1 LSAVAAWAVRHAR
14 AVLVVAL
21 LAAVGAAVAA
31 TQLPTDAATDTLVDS
46 DTASYRATQEVR
58 QEFGEEPIVVLA
70 EGDLQRL
77 ILTAN
82 LGRFLRLEGCL
93 SGKVPKGAEP
103 IPGPCA
109 ELAELEPVESVVG
122 PATFLNEAVIQ
133 IDRQL
138 RRLAAT
144 VPPAQFRELIL
155 QVAARYGITSTPSLS
170 NPNFLAAVVFD
181 LRKAR
186 GTPKARLAYLFPN
199 NHSTQIILRLKPDLS
214 ESERHRAIEA
224 IEAVVR
230 DPVARSECKFK
241 GKAERCFQ
249 PHGGRFV
256 ISGVPVVV
264 DAVTRALKDAL
275 LVLLGVALV
284 VMAVALLLVFRSR
297 WRLLPLAIA
306 LMAAALTFGLFGLVG
321 GSLTMASIAVLPI
334 LIGLAVDYAIQLQA
348 RYDEAISLGASPG
361 ADAARLA
368 AGGGGP
374 TIATAC
380 LATGAGFLA
389 LQLSPTPMVRSFGL
403 LLVVGIAIAFA
414 LAFVGGFAALSL
426 RGGAG
431 APGTAPQGAGA
442 LGVPPRAGF
451 FARGDDGRPRSWLGR
466 KRGRRATAG
475 PPTLPPQLQR
485 LLAVAQAYP
494 QRVLAVGLALAVI
507 GWGLGTQ
514 IETQT
519 DIQKLSPQSVDAVR
533 ELNELQDVT
542 GVSGE
547 LDVQVSASD
556 LTDPATIKWMADFKR
571 RVLEA
576 GGFSG
581 ANATCK
587 TAEVCP
593 GPALSDFVTGGG
605 LAASES
611 TALTRRGIRAALG
624 QIPAYD
630 LRQVATVDP
639 ETGLPAGTALLGFG
653 IRAQSLDDQQAL
665 IDRIRG
671 EIGETGAKGGP
682 PPGVQVELA
691 GLPVI
696 AASAASDLS
705 NSRYLLTLAGLIAVA
720 LVLLAVYR
728 SWSRALIP
736 LVPIVMAT
744 GWSALVLWLT
754 RVPLNPMSA
763 ALGALTIAIATE
775 FSVILAARFRQE
787 RRAGRGL
794 EAALE
799 SAYTRTGAAV
809 LASGVTA
816 IAGFA
821 VLIASDVGMLR
832 DFGFVTVIDLT
843 VALLGVLVALPATL
857 AWVEHLSSAHGPKR
871 GLRLPFSARRRAGE
885 EGR

>member
-1 LSAVAAWAVRHAR
+1 
-14 AVLVVAL
+14 VVFLAL
-21 LAAVGAAVAA
+21 GVGVAA
-31 TQLPTDAATDTLVDS
+31 TQLPTDAATNTLVDS
-46 DTASYRATQEVR
+46 DTASYQATQEVKR
-58 QEFGEEPIVVLA
+58 DFGEEPVVILA

-77 ILTAN
+77 VLTSN
-82 LGRFLRLEGCL
+82 LGRLLRLEGCL
-93 SGKVPKGAEP
+93 SGKVPKGAKP

-109 ELAELEPVESVVG
+109 ELAAQNPVRSVVG

-138 RRLAAT
+138 QRLAAT
-144 VPPAQFRELIL
+144 VPPAQLRELL
-155 QVAARYGITSTPSLS
+155 LEVAAKYGITSTPSIS
-170 NPNFLAAVVFD
+170 NPDFLAAVVFD
-181 LRKAR
+181 LHKAR
-186 GTPKARLAYLFPN
+186 GTPKARLSYLFPN
-199 NHSTQIILRLKPDLS
+199 GRSAQVILRLRPDLS
-214 ESERHRAIEA
+214 ESERHRAIET
-224 IEAVVR
+224 IKAVVH
-230 DPVARSECKFK
+230 DPVARKQCKFK
-241 GKAERCFQ
+241 GKPERCFQ
-249 PHGGRFV
+249 LHGGSYV

-264 DAVTRALKDAL
+264 DGVTQALKDAL

-284 VMAVALLLVFRSR
+284 VMAIVLMLVFRSR
-297 WRLLPLAIA
+297 WRLLPLALA
-306 LMAAALTFGLFGLVG
+306 LAAAALTFGLFGIAG

-348 RYDEAISLGASPG
+348 RYDEAIAIGANPG
-361 ADAARLA
+361 TDAARMA
-368 AGGGGP
+368 ASGGGP
-374 TIATAC
+374 AIATAC
-380 LATGAGFLA
+380 LATGVGFLA

-414 LAFVGGFAALSL
+414 LAFVAGFAALSL
-426 RGGAG
+426 RGASARGAG
-431 APGTAPQGAGA
+431 AP
-442 LGVPPRAGF
+442 GVPPRAGF
-451 FARGDDGRPRSWLGR
+451 FALRVASLADFALR
-466 KRGRRATAG
+466 KTGRRASPG
-475 PPTLPPQLQR
+475 HPTLPPSLE
-485 LLAVAQAYP
+485 
-494 QRVLAVGLALAVI
+494 RVLALAQTRPKHVLGVGLLLAVI
-507 GWGLGTQ
+507 GWGVGTQ

-519 DIQKLSPQSVDAVR
+519 EIQQLAPQGITAVR
-533 ELNELQDVT
+533 ELNELQDAT

-547 LDVQVSASD
+547 LDVSVKAAD
-556 LTDPATIKWMADFKR
+556 LTDPATIEWMAGFKR

-581 ANATCK
+581 ANVSCK
-587 TAEVCP
+587 EAEVCP

-605 LAASES
+605 LTTS
-611 TALTRRGIRAALG
+611 TEGPLTRRGIRLALS

-639 ETGLPAGTALLGFG
+639 KTGLPSGTALLGFG
-653 IRAQSLDDQQAL
+653 IRAQSLDEQQAL

-671 EIGETGAKGGP
+671 EIGTPGTKGGP
-682 PPGVQVELA
+682 PPGVEVQLA

-705 NSRYLLTLAGLIAVA
+705 SSRYLLTLAGLIAVA

-728 SWSRALIP
+728 SLSRALVP

-754 RVPLNPMSA
+754 RIPLNPMSA

-787 RRAGRGL
+787 RRAGRELG
-794 EAALE
+794 AALT

-809 LASGVTA
+809 LASAVTA

-832 DFGFVTVIDLT
+832 DFGFVTLIDLS
-843 VALLGVLVALPATL
+843 VALLGVMVAFPAALIWL
-857 AWVEHLSSAHGPKR
+857 ADRDLSR
-871 GLRLPFSARRRAGE
+871 
-885 EGR
+885 

>member
-1 LSAVAAWAVRHAR
+1 MV
-14 AVLVVAL
+14 
-21 LAAVGAAVAA
+21 A

-58 QEFGEEPIVVLA
+58 RDFGEEPVVILA

-77 ILTAN
+77 VLTSN
-82 LGRFLRLEGCL
+82 LGRLLRLEGCL

-109 ELAELEPVESVVG
+109 ELAEQDPVRSVVG

-133 IDRQL
+133 IQRQL
-138 RRLAAT
+138 QRLAAT
-144 VPPAQFRELIL
+144 VPPAQFRELL
-155 QVAARYGITSTPSLS
+155 LEVAARYGITSAPSIS
-170 NPNFLAAVVFD
+170 NPNFLAAIVFD
-181 LRKAR
+181 LHKAR

-199 NHSTQIILRLKPDLS
+199 GHSAQIILRLRPDLS
-214 ESERHRAIEA
+214 ESERHRALETIKA
-224 IEAVVR
+224 IVH
-230 DPVARSECKFK
+230 DPVARNVCKFRDK
-241 GKAERCFQ
+241 PERCFEL
-249 PHGGRFV
+249 HGGKYV
-256 ISGVPVVV
+256 ISGVPVVI
-264 DAVTRALKDAL
+264 DGVTRALKDAL

-284 VMAVALLLVFRSR
+284 VMAVTLMLVFRSR
-297 WRLLPLAIA
+297 WRLLPLGIA
-306 LMAAALTFGLFGLVG
+306 LAAAAFTFGLFGLVG

-348 RYDEAISLGASPG
+348 RYDEAIAIGAGPG
-361 ADAARLA
+361 ADAARIA
-368 AGGGGP
+368 ASGGGP
-374 TIATAC
+374 TIAIAW

-414 LAFVGGFAALSL
+414 LAFVAGFAALSL
-426 RGGAG
+426 RTEAGGRGAPPWEAG
-431 APGTAPQGAGA
+431 APGP
-442 LGVPPRAGF
+442 PPRAGF
-451 FARGDDGRPRSWLGR
+451 FASRFESLAELALR
-466 KRGRRATAG
+466 KTGRRASPG
-475 PPTLPPQLQR
+475 DPSLPPLLQR
-485 LLAVAQAYP
+485 VLAVAQAYP
-494 QRVLAVGLALAVI
+494 QRVLGVGLALAVV
-507 GWGLGTQ
+507 GWGVGTQ

-519 DIQKLSPQSVDAVR
+519 DIRALAPQNVDAVR
-533 ELNELQDVT
+533 ELNELQDAT

-547 LDVQVSASD
+547 LDVSVRAPD
-556 LTDPATIKWMADFKR
+556 LTDPATIRWMAAFKR
-571 RVLEA
+571 RVLSA

-581 ANATCK
+581 ANASCQQ
-587 TAEVCP
+587 AEVCP

-605 LAASES
+605 LTAADSGS
-611 TALTRRGIRAALG
+611 LTRRGIRAALG

-639 ETGLPAGTALLGFG
+639 KTGLPSGTALLGFG

-671 EIGETGAKGGP
+671 EVGTPGTKGGP
-682 PPGVQVELA
+682 PPGAEVELA

-705 NSRYLLTLAGLIAVA
+705 SSRYLLTLAGLLAVA
-720 LVLLAVYR
+720 LVLLGVYR
-728 SWSRALIP
+728 SLSRALVP

-787 RRAGRGL
+787 RRAGRELG
-794 EAALE
+794 AALRA
-799 SAYTRTGAAV
+799 AYTRTGAAV

-832 DFGFVTVIDLT
+832 DFGFVTVIDLA
-843 VALLGVLVALPATL
+843 VALLGVLIALPAALVL
-857 AWVEHLSSAHGPKR
+857 AESWGQMGWAR
-871 GLRLPFSARRRAGE
+871 GKVGGRQKGRARA
-885 EGR
+885 

>member
-31 TQLPTDAATDTLVDS
+31 TRLPTDAATDTLVDS
-46 DTASYRATQEVR
+46 DTASYQATQQVR

-109 ELAELEPVESVVG
+109 ELAELDPVESVVG

-138 RRLAAT
+138 RRLTAT
-144 VPPAQFRELIL
+144 VPPAQLRELLL
-155 QVAARYGITSTPSLS
+155 QVAAQYGITSTPSLS

-181 LRKAR
+181 LNKAR
-186 GTPKARLAYLFPN
+186 GTPKARLSYLFPN
-199 NHSTQIILRLKPDLS
+199 NHSTQIVLRLRPDLT

-224 IEAVVR
+224 VEAVVR
-230 DPVARSECKFK
+230 DPVARPECKFK

-284 VMAVALLLVFRSR
+284 VMALVLLLVFRSR

-306 LMAAALTFGLFGLVG
+306 LGAAALTFGLFGLAG

-348 RYDEAISLGASPG
+348 RYDEAIALGASPG

-380 LATGAGFLA
+380 LATGVGFLA

-431 APGTAPQGAGA
+431 APG
-442 LGVPPRAGF
+442 VPPRAGF
-451 FARGDDGRPRSWLGR
+451 FAWGDGGRPRLGLGR
-466 KRGRRATAG
+466 KRGRRAAAG
-475 PPTLPPQLQR
+475 HPTLPPSLQR
-485 LLAVAQAYP
+485 VLAIAQAYP
-494 QRVLAVGLALAVI
+494 QRVLAVGLGLAVL
-507 GWGLGTQ
+507 GWGVGTQ
-514 IETQT
+514 VPIQT
-519 DIQKLSPQSVDAVR
+519 DIQELAPQNVDAVR
-533 ELNELQDVT
+533 ELNELQGVT

-547 LDVQVSASD
+547 LDVKVSAPD
-556 LTDPATIKWMADFKR
+556 LTDPGTIKWMADFKR

-581 ANATCK
+581 TNATCK

-605 LAASES
+605 LAASEN
-611 TALTRRGIRAALG
+611 TALTRSGIRSALG

-665 IDRIRG
+665 IDRIRDEVG
-671 EIGETGAKGGP
+671 EPGAKGGP
-682 PPGVQVELA
+682 PSGVQVELA

-705 NSRYLLTLAGLIAVA
+705 ASRYLLTLAGLIAVA

-775 FSVILAARFRQE
+775 FSVILSARFRQE

-809 LASGVTA
+809 LASAVTA

-843 VALLGVLVALPATL
+843 VALLGVLVALPAAL
-857 AWVEHLSSAHGPKR
+857 AWFERR
-871 GLRLPFSARRRAGE
+871 GE
-885 EGR
+885 

>member
-14 AVLVVAL
+14 AVLTVAL
-21 LAAVGAAVAA
+21 VLVVGAAVAA

-46 DTASYRATQEVR
+46 DTASYRATQEAR
-58 QEFGEEPIVVLA
+58 GEFGEEPVVILA

-93 SGKVPKGAEP
+93 SGNVPKGAEP

-109 ELAELEPVESVVG
+109 ELAELDPVRSVIG

-138 RRLAAT
+138 RRLAKT
-144 VPPAQFRELIL
+144 VPPAQLRELIL
-155 QVAARYGITSTPSLS
+155 QIAARYGITSTPSLS

-186 GTPKARLAYLFPN
+186 GMPKARLAYLFPN
-199 NHSTQIILRLKPDLS
+199 NESAQIIVRLRPDLS

-230 DPVARSECKFK
+230 DPVARSQCKFK
-241 GKAERCFQ
+241 GKPERCFELK
-249 PHGGRFV
+249 GGRYV

-275 LVLLGVALV
+275 LVLLGVAVV
-284 VMAVALLLVFRSR
+284 VMALALMLVFRSR

-306 LMAAALTFGLFGLVG
+306 LGAASLTFGLFGLVG

-348 RYDEAISLGASPG
+348 RYDEAIAIGAAPG
-361 ADAARLA
+361 VDAARLGA
-368 AGGGGP
+368 SGGGP

-380 LATGAGFLA
+380 LATAAGFLA
-389 LQLSPTPMVRSFGL
+389 LQLSPTPMVRGFGL

-414 LAFVGGFAALSL
+414 LAFVVGFAALSL
-426 RGGAG
+426 R
-431 APGTAPQGAGA
+431 PD
-442 LGVPPRAGF
+442 RAGVSGLPETRGVLF
-451 FARGDDGRPRSWLGR
+451 FAPPAASDGRWRPWR
-466 KRGRRATAG
+466 KTQRAEG
-475 PPTLPPQLQR
+475 DPTLPPPTGAWSTPPPLQWV
-485 LLAVAQAYP
+485 LAVAQTHP
-494 QRVLAVGLALAVI
+494 QRILGTGLALAVI

-514 IETQT
+514 IPIQT
-519 DIQKLSPQSVDAVR
+519 DIQKLAPQSVAAVK

-547 LDVQVSASD
+547 LDVKVSAPD
-556 LTDPATIKWMADFKR
+556 LADPETIRWMADFKR

-581 ANATCK
+581 ANASCK
-587 TAEVCP
+587 AEVCP

-605 LAASES
+605 LAASKT
-611 TALTRRGIRAALG
+611 TALTRSSIRSALR

-665 IDRIRG
+665 IDRIRD
-671 EIGETGAKGGP
+671 EIGTPGEEGGP
-682 PPGVQVELA
+682 PPGVEVELA

-705 NSRYLLTLAGLIAVA
+705 SSRYLLTLAGLIAVA
-720 LVLLAVYR
+720 LVLLVVYR
-728 SWSRALIP
+728 SWSRALTP
-736 LVPIVMAT
+736 LAPIVLAT
-744 GWSALVLWLT
+744 GWSALVLWLSQ
-754 RVPLNPMSA
+754 VPLNPMSA

-787 RRAGRGL
+787 RRAGRDLG
-794 EAALE
+794 AALTA
-799 SAYTRTGAAV
+799 AYARTGAAV

-821 VLIASDVGMLR
+821 VLIASDVRMLR
-832 DFGFVTVIDLT
+832 EFGFVTVVDLS
-843 VALLGVLVALPATL
+843 VALLGVLVALPAAL
-857 AWVEHLSSAHGPKR
+857 VW
-871 GLRLPFSARRRAGE
+871 F
-885 EGR
+885 EGRGRGWWGRFAGGGEGNAES

>member
-1 LSAVAAWAVRHAR
+1 MSSVAAWAVRHAR
-14 AVLVVAL
+14 AVLAAAL
-21 LAAVGAAVAA
+21 VLAVGAAVAA
-31 TQLPTDAATDTLVDS
+31 TQLPTDAATNTLVDS
-46 DTASYRATQEVR
+46 DTASYRATQEVKR
-58 QEFGEEPIVVLA
+58 DFGEEPVVVLA

-77 ILTAN
+77 VLTSN
-82 LGRFLRLEGCL
+82 LGRLLRLEGCL
-93 SGKVPKGAEP
+93 SGKVPKGVEP

-109 ELAELEPVESVVG
+109 ELAEENPVRSVVG

-144 VPPAQFRELIL
+144 VPPDQLRELL
-155 QVAARYGITSTPSLS
+155 LEVAAKYGITSTPSIS
-170 NPNFLAAVVFD
+170 NPDFLAAVVFD
-181 LRKAR
+181 LHKAR
-186 GTPKARLAYLFPN
+186 GTPKARLSYLFPN
-199 NHSTQIILRLKPDLS
+199 GRSAQVILRLRPDLS
-214 ESERHRAIEA
+214 EAERHRAIET
-224 IEAVVR
+224 IKAVVR
-230 DPVARSECKFK
+230 DPVVRKECKFK
-241 GKAERCFQ
+241 GKPERCFQ
-249 PHGGRFV
+249 LHGGKFV

-264 DAVTRALKDAL
+264 DGVTRALKDAL

-284 VMAVALLLVFRSR
+284 VMAVALMLVFRSR
-297 WRLLPLAIA
+297 WRLLPLVLA
-306 LMAAALTFGLFGLVG
+306 LAAAALTFGLFGLFG

-348 RYDEAISLGASPG
+348 RYDEAIALGASPG
-361 ADAARLA
+361 VDAARLA
-368 AGGGGP
+368 ASGGGP
-374 TIATAC
+374 TIAVAC
-380 LATGAGFLA
+380 LATAAGFVA

-414 LAFVGGFAALSL
+414 LAFVAGFAALSL
-426 RGGAG
+426 RR
-431 APGTAPQGAGA
+431 T
-442 LGVPPRAGF
+442 
-451 FARGDDGRPRSWLGR
+451 
-466 KRGRRATAG
+466 GRRVSPRHPA
-475 PPTLPPQLQR
+475 LPPPLQR
-485 LLAVAQAYP
+485 ILALAQTHP
-494 QRVLAVGLALAVI
+494 QRVLGTGLALAVI

-514 IETQT
+514 LETQT
-519 DIQKLSPQSVDAVR
+519 DIRALAPQNVEAVR
-533 ELNELQDVT
+533 ELNELQDAT

-547 LDVQVSASD
+547 LDVSVKAAD
-556 LTDPATIKWMADFKR
+556 LTDPATIRWMAGFKR
-571 RVLEA
+571 RVLAA

-581 ANATCK
+581 ANASCK
-587 TAEVCP
+587 QAEVCP

-605 LAASES
+605 LAAGTEGP
-611 TALTRRGIRAALG
+611 LTRRGIRAALG

-639 ETGLPAGTALLGFG
+639 KTGLPSGTALLGFG
-653 IRAQSLDDQQAL
+653 IRAQSLDEQQAL

-671 EIGETGAKGGP
+671 EIGAPGTKGGP
-682 PPGVQVELA
+682 PPGVEVQLA

-705 NSRYLLTLAGLIAVA
+705 SSRYLLTLAGLVAVA

-728 SWSRALIP
+728 SLSRALIP

-787 RRAGRGL
+787 RRAGREL
-794 EAALE
+794 AAAL
-799 SAYTRTGAAV
+799 SAAYTRTGAAV

-832 DFGFVTVIDLT
+832 DFGFVTVIDLA
-843 VALLGVLVALPATL
+843 VALLGVMVALPAAL
-857 AWVEHLSSAHGPKR
+857 VWFADKGP
-871 GLRLPFSARRRAGE
+871 E
-885 EGR
+885 EMREP